1 MKKIF
6 ILFIILLSSCSS
18 RKVVVN
24 KIDNEVKI
32 DSVSTVKVDGTY
44 TKETNVFIKESISEL
59 EYKPLDSLKPM
70 VIDGK
75 EYINTVIKSKQSNK
89 NTVDTTKTKVVV
101 NTEKKVALKKEIKEE
116 VLNKEVKKEVNY
128 FSYLL
133 FILFIIVVFALCKYL
148 KRQFPFI
155 L

>member
-24 KIDNEVKI
+24 KVDNEVKV

-44 TKETNVFIKESISEL
+44 TKETNVFIKESVSEL
-59 EYKPLDSLKPM
+59 EYKPIDSLKPM

-75 EYINTVIKSKQSNK
+75 EYINTIIKSKQSNK
-89 NTVDTTKTKVVV
+89 NIIDTTKTKVVV
-101 NTEKKVALKKEIKEE
+101 NTENKVVLKKEVKEQ
-116 VLNKEVKKEVNY
+116 VLNKDIKKEINY

-133 FILFIIVVFALCKYL
+133 FILFIIALFALCKYL